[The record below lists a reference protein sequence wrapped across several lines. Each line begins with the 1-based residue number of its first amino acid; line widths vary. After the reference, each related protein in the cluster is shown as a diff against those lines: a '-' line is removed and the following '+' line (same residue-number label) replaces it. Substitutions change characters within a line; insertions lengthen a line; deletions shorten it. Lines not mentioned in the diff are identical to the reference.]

1 MTDPT
6 CPQTV
11 DLLALLSGHLP
22 PDRADAVEAHVEGCP
37 VCLARAAGLPVEN
50 PLVREIRCGLPRAAP
65 VPNELAP
72 LIARLSSLYP
82 TLTSGRLGATPPGG
96 VDDVVRN
103 LAPARGAGELGRLAH
118 YRVLEVIG
126 VGGMGVVFRAE
137 DTTLRRDVA
146 LKVMRPR
153 PGRDAAG
160 RAWFLREA
168 RAMAGVRHDHIVVV
182 HQVGEEAG
190 QDGRPVPFL
199 AMELLTGEGLDGWLH
214 RVARTPPEWVARIGR
229 QAAAGLAAAHAAGLV
244 HRDVKPA
251 NLWLEAPP
259 GWSHDPTETRQLLPA
274 VARVKVLDFGL
285 AVPRAEGAGEI
296 IGTLAY
302 MAPEQLAGAPADA
315 RSDLFGLGCVLYE
328 LCTGHL
334 PYLKHARAADRPP
347 LCPVRSHAPDVPP
360 EMAALIER
368 MLAESPVARPASAR
382 QVEQELARIEPSE
395 RPRATPGRSRPRRW
409 HRRSIVIGTAVAA
422 TVTLGGAAW
431 VLGAFGRRTP
441 NGPGST
447 PGDVPTMTQEVLQ
460 LEGIQN
466 PVNDIVYLSD
476 DRAVTVDTVGT
487 LSIWDT
493 TTGRPVAKH
502 LVTPNAR
509 LLSVAIARDG
519 SQALIG
525 GSKRALVYD
534 LKAETVT
541 AQLALPS
548 TDEVWQVSYVPGG
561 TTALLASLDG
571 TARLWDLAS
580 GAVVRTFSC
589 GKQAVWTAAVS
600 PDGRWVATG
609 GGGALRAQSWDY
621 AVRIWDL
628 ATGRQVHEL
637 TGHTGD
643 VRQLAFT
650 PDSRTV
656 VSGGFDGAVRM
667 WDVVAGKERRT
678 ILAHTA
684 FVERVAVLPDGRR
697 ALSVGGGQLQQ
708 DGQQLITSDVA
719 VRMWDIE
726 TGHPLAQWTGHRR
739 GVRTLAVSPNGKQ
752 FLTGSDDRT
761 ARLWDIP

>member
-1 MTDPT
+1 MTDPA

-11 DLLALLSGHLP
+11 ELRALLSGRLP
-22 PDRADAVEAHVEGCP
+22 PERADAVEAHIEGCP
-37 VCLARAAGLPVEN
+37 VCLARASELPVES

-65 VPNELAP
+65 VPNELAS
-72 LIARLSSLYP
+72 LVARLSSLYP
-82 TLTSGRLGATPPGG
+82 KLSSGRLGTTPPGG
-96 VDDVVRN
+96 VDEVVNN
-103 LAPARGAGELGRLAH
+103 LALARAAGELGRLAH

-153 PGRDAAG
+153 SGRDAAG

-168 RAMAGVRHDHIVVV
+168 RAMAGLRHDHVVVV
-182 HQVGEEAG
+182 HQVGEETG

-199 AMELLTGEGLDGWLH
+199 AMELLTGEGLDGWLQ
-214 RVARTPPEWVARIGR
+214 RVGRTPPEWVARIGR

-259 GWSHDPTETRQLLPA
+259 GWSHDAPETCPPLPV

-334 PYLKHARAADRPP
+334 PYPKHARAVDRPP
-347 LCPVRSHAPDVPP
+347 LRPVRSLAPDVPP
-360 EMAALIER
+360 RMAVLIER

-382 QVEQELARIEPSE
+382 EVEQELALIEPSE
-395 RPRATPGRSRPRRW
+395 KAAPSDRSGPRRW
-409 HRRSIVIGTAVAA
+409 HRRSIVIGAAVATA
-422 TVTLGGAAW
+422 TLGGAAW
-431 VLGAFGRRTP
+431 VVGTLGRRTSHDP
-441 NGPGST
+441 DSALGG
-447 PGDVPTMTQEVLQ
+447 VPTMTQEVLQ

-466 PVNDIVYLSD
+466 PVNDMTYLSN
-476 DRAVTVDTVGT
+476 DRVVTVDSAGT
-487 LSIWDT
+487 LSIWDI

-502 LVTPNAR
+502 VVTPNAR
-509 LLSVAIARDG
+509 LLSVALSHD
-519 SQALIG
+519 SSEALLG
-525 GSKRALVYD
+525 GSGRALVYN
-534 LKAETVT
+534 LKTGTVT
-541 AQLALPS
+541 AQLLH
-548 TDEVWQVSYVPGG
+548 TEEVWQVAYVPGG
-561 TTALLASLDG
+561 ATALLASLDG
-571 TARLWDLAS
+571 TARLWDPAS
-580 GAVVRTFSC
+580 GQVMKTFPC
-589 GKQAVWTAAVS
+589 KRQAIWTAVIS

-621 AVRIWDL
+621 AVRIWEL
-628 ATGRQVHEL
+628 ATGQLVHEL

-656 VSGGFDGAVRM
+656 VSGGFDGAVRV
-667 WDVVAGKERRT
+667 WDVIAGKERRA

-684 FVERVAVLPDGRR
+684 FVERIAVLPDGRR

-739 GVRTLAVSPNGKQ
+739 GVRTLAVSPTGKQ

-761 ARLWDIP
+761 ARLWDMP